1 MGMAASQ
8 ARLLMLT
15 ARLSDLELR
24 AQAISNAKIRLSM
37 QTAAL
42 SEQYVNSLSKQKMQ
56 VFNGV
61 SNGANTYA
69 NASVNN
75 LVSYS
80 NPLTSITTN
89 NQYRLI
95 TNNAGN
101 LVISQSD
108 VNAVMG
114 TNGSQDDYF
123 QKMGVKR
130 NNNGDWDTTDKSYQY
145 YNTVFYAV
153 KNQQTEV
160 ISDDNANDYNWLEQ
174 QVKNNNYKLSEYNPK
189 GGTNGLG
196 AFENMSWNTG
206 DTNLQEVDDTSGNA
220 AAEAKYEADMYKV
233 QAQDK
238 IFDMELKNI
247 DTEHNATQTELDSV
261 KKVIDKNIEHTFKMF
276 QA

>member
-15 ARLSDLELR
+15 SRLSDLELR
-24 AQAISNAKIRLSM
+24 AQVISNAKIRLSM
-37 QTAAL
+37 ESSAL
-42 SEQYVNSLSKQKMQ
+42 SEQYVNALNKQKIQ

-80 NPLTSITTN
+80 NPLTSTPTN

-114 TNGSQDDYF
+114 ANGAQDDYF
-123 QKMGVKR
+123 QKMGVPR
-130 NNNGDWDTTDKSYQY
+130 NSNGDWDTTTQAYKY

-174 QVKNNNYKLSEYNPK
+174 QVKANNYSLSEFNPK
-189 GGTNGLG
+189 GGTDGLG
-196 AFENMSWNTG
+196 AFQGVSWTSY
-206 DTNLQEVDDTSGNA
+206 DHNLQEVDDTSGNA
-220 AAEAKYEADMYKV
+220 AAEAKYEADMSKV

-238 IFDMELKNI
+238 IFDLELKNI
-247 DTEHNATQTELDSV
+247 DTEHNATQTEIDSV
-261 KKVIDKNIEHTFKMF
+261 KKVIDKNIERTFKMF